1 MSSKPA
7 HKPQKPGTHGP
18 GRSDREPPA
27 AAGGESHALH
37 NLARLLGG
45 QAARDFFCQQLQSG
59 GGLNEPPERDA

>member
-7 HKPQKPGTHGP
+7 HKPQKPESPVP
-18 GRSDREPPA
+18 GLSDRELPA
-27 AAGGESHALH
+27 AAGRQSHALH
-37 NLARLLGG
+37 NLARLLGR

>member
-1 MSSKPA
+1 MSSASA

-37 NLARLLGG
+37 NLVRLIGR
-45 QAARDFFCQQLQSG
+45 QAAGEFIRRQQSG
-59 GGLNEPPERDA
+59 GGLIEPPERDA